1 MRLVGDIAK
10 ATLIITVVYWLYA
23 IIEFAIMVQY
33 VLALFLFLGFLIP
46 LSMIVYER
54 KNAGK
59 RLK

>member
-1 MRLVGDIAK
+1 MGLIGDIAK

-23 IIEFAIMVQY
+23 IIEFAMMGQY

>member
-23 IIEFAIMVQY
+23 IIEFAIMGQY

>member
-23 IIEFAIMVQY
+23 TIEFAIMGQY

-54 KNAGK
+54 KNTGK